1 VKIYVPSY
9 QEKSKDRMELSFDH
23 ALKPETRGGPLGNRT
38 SPVKKSIKCLLLEL
52 QKLCMSHGRRSPS
65 IDEGPFHAGRCF
77 QVQRK
82 TLECFTLSDKLP
94 SKYNRIFMHVGEG
107 SIFITCPEF
116 FRSLPLF
123 TLRVCRRNRSRN
135 LDNPI
140 DCK

>member
-52 QKLCMSHGRRSPS
+52 QKLCMSHGKKLPS
-65 IDEGPFHAGRCF
+65 IDEGTFHAERCF

-82 TLECFTLSDKLP
+82 NFGVLYPLRQAAIKIQQDFYACRRRVYL
-94 SKYNRIFMHVGEG
+94 RI
-107 SIFITCPEF
+107 CPEF
-116 FRSLPLF
+116 FFDSYH
-123 TLRVCRRNRSRN
+123 SSH
-135 LDNPI
+135 
-140 DCK
+140 